1 MKRSEYKYTA
11 FISYRH
17 VEPDASIAAALHKA
31 IETFKV
37 PREFYEDGKPPVFR
51 VFRDREELSASDLS
65 DSIQDALDNSF
76 FLIVISSLRTPDSE
90 WCTREVEYFRQRHG
104 DERII
109 SVLIEGEPHQSF
121 SQPLLELQKIIID
134 EAGQEQLAPRELLA
148 ADLRPDDIKGSF
160 VGYEALQQA
169 DPAKAK
175 DYQRQALKL
184 LKTEI
189 YRIMAAILG
198 CTLGDLKQRA
208 KERRQRQIVR
218 VSAFFA
224 VLFLAFGLFMFR
236 AYRQEN
242 IARREALQT
251 NSALLLNRS
260 QELLSQGDKI
270 KSLLVARQA
279 MNSLDEAM
287 DKYPALRRQHESI
300 LSEALF
306 PVASSIR
313 TRLETGN
320 SLTYMALRPQ
330 GDILAVG
337 LGNDGVG
344 LFDSSSGQLLNKLS
358 GHREQVKIVNF
369 SDDGRYLLS
378 AGYDNQVILWDVAQA
393 KALKVIEHAG
403 SPMMA
408 RFFGDDE
415 FFLVFFG
422 REMMLYRYRLT
433 ADTVDS
439 LELEPSSASAKYDP
453 ATQEL
458 LVLSNPSAGDQLK
471 RYDFK
476 TGRWLDNYPL
486 PDKPDNEFNRFH
498 MIEWS
503 NDNQSIYAGRGGTL
517 YKISRAD
524 GSVIFQVDNSSFSQG
539 VKLEESSDGQRLYLV
554 NNSVIQGRDA
564 QTGQLLQ
571 ETVFNGI
578 ISHIK
583 YHPESNTLAVAL
595 ENGRVALWRDDLTID
610 SGVDLAGAL
619 ASEMLFS
626 PDGER
631 VYVNAQASREVFY
644 IDVTARHTDQ
654 PINGQVVA
662 TSPLGS
668 YSLMYNSNNF
678 FIWDNQAK
686 AEKQALDTGLIEYNP
701 SYILDDLRLAIS
713 EDGQKIA
720 FFHYEIENNQRT
732 DYISIVSSQTGQ
744 EWQFELADRI
754 ESNDLQMLFHPET
767 NHLILAFNRKVQAW
781 DVSGELVWEHAT
793 TGFSHRMVLS
803 QDGKQLGLSFFEGNA
818 QIIDLISRSVIRDL
832 PGQVVWLQADVA
844 RGIYNNSAYQAD
856 GDEITYHDLDKR
868 LDNTPVSQY
877 DQMVYHEPSDQLL
890 IIRNGPDRPVAY
902 LFRYSSGQLLRQ
914 FNLALTSYK
923 AKGFFQQDGELVM
936 DQSFHSTLGRADD
949 MKLYRAYTQSLRFH
963 FAPYGDMLGQEEVFL
978 GDRSLSDQERT
989 ELGLDQ

>member
-76 FLIVISSLRTPDSE
+76 FLIVISSLRTPQSE

-121 SQPLLELQKIIID
+121 SQPLLELQKTIID

-148 ADLRPDDIKGSF
+148 ADLRPDEIKGSF
-160 VGYEALQQA
+160 VGYEALQQT

-175 DYQRQALKL
+175 DYQKQALKL

-260 QELLSQGDKI
+260 EELLSQGDKI

-279 MNSLDEAM
+279 MSSLDEAM
-287 DKYPALRRQHESI
+287 DKYPALQRQHESI

-320 SLTYMALRPQ
+320 SLTFMALRPQ

-344 LFDSSSGQLLNKLS
+344 LFDSSSGELLSKLS

-378 AGYDNQVILWDVAQA
+378 AGYDNQVVLWDVAQRT
-393 KALKVIEHAG
+393 ALKVIEHPG
-403 SPMMA
+403 SPLMA

-415 FFLVFFG
+415 FFLVFSG
-422 REMMLYRYRLT
+422 QDMMLYRYRLT

-439 LELEPSSASAKYDP
+439 LELDYSTVSAKYDP

-476 TGRWLDNYPL
+476 AGRWLENYPL
-486 PDKPDNEFNRFH
+486 PDKPEDELQRFH

-503 NDNQSIYAGRGGTL
+503 KDNQSIYAGRGGTL
-517 YKISRAD
+517 YKLSRAD
-524 GSVIFQVDNSSFSQG
+524 GSVIYQVKNTSFGRG
-539 VKLEESSDGQRLYLV
+539 VQMEESGDGQRLYVV
-554 NNSVIQGRDA
+554 NNSIVQGRDA
-564 QTGQLLQ
+564 TTGEMLQ

-578 ISHIK
+578 IRNIK
-583 YHPESNTLAVAL
+583 YHPATNTLAVAL
-595 ENGRVALWRDDLTID
+595 ENGPVALWRDDLTID
-610 SGVDLAGAL
+610 SGVDLTGAL

-626 PDGER
+626 PDGDR

-644 IDVTARHTDQ
+644 IDVTARYSDQ

-678 FIWDNQAK
+678 LIWDNQAK
-686 AEKQALDTGLIEYNP
+686 AEKQSLDTGLIEYNP
-701 SYILDDLRLAIS
+701 SYILDELRLAIS

-720 FFHYEIENNQRT
+720 FFHYEVENNQRT
-732 DYISIVSSQTGQ
+732 DFITIVSSRTG
-744 EWQFELADRI
+744 EKWRFVLDDRI
-754 ESNDLQMLFHPET
+754 DSNNLQMLFHPET
-767 NHLILAFNRKVQAW
+767 DHLIMAFNRKIQAW
-781 DVSGELVWEHAT
+781 DVTGELVWEHAT
-793 TGFSHRMVLS
+793 TGFNHRLIVS
-803 QDGKQLGLSFFEGNA
+803 QDGRRLGLSYYEGNA
-818 QIIDLISRSVIRDL
+818 QIFDLTTRSVIRDL
-832 PGQVVWLQADVA
+832 PGQLIWLQDDVA
-844 RGIYNNSAYQAD
+844 RGVYNNSAYQAD
-856 GDEITYHDLDKR
+856 GDDITYHDLDKR
-868 LDNTPVSQY
+868 LDNTPVSPS

-890 IIRNGPDRPVAY
+890 IIRNGPERPVAY
-902 LFRYSSGQLLRQ
+902 LFRYSGGQLLRQ

-923 AKGFFQQDGELVM
+923 AKGFFQKDGELVM
-936 DQSFHSTLGRADD
+936 DQSFHSTLGASDD
-949 MKLYRAYTQSLRFH
+949 LTLYRVYIQSLRFH
-963 FAPYGDMLGQEEVFL
+963 FAPYDDMLGQEEVFL
-978 GDRSLSDQERT
+978 GDRTLSEQERK
-989 ELGLDQ
+989 ELGIDQ